1 MEPTMYR
8 KERQELLT
16 IFSLLLIPGIYALY
30 VYYKFVADNPAIIND
45 FSFWGKRF
53 FILVPIIV
61 TALIIIH
68 IVFAIIHKIV
78 TNEDIPTLTDEMDR
92 LIDLKS
98 IRISRWVTSSFFLL
112 ALGTQAIGMQPWVM
126 LATLVASC
134 FLGGVVEGIA
144 KIYFYRKGI

>member
-1 MEPTMYR
+1 
-8 KERQELLT
+8 
-16 IFSLLLIPGIYALY
+16 
-30 VYYKFVADNPAIIND
+30 
-45 FSFWGKRF
+45 
-53 FILVPIIV
+53 
-61 TALIIIH
+61 
-68 IVFAIIHKIV
+68 
-78 TNEDIPTLTDEMDR
+78 MDR